1 MSKQLVARALAE
13 LSDSRVLIRS
23 KIIDEPI
30 ATLIRAV
37 DEQYPEGYDEAG
49 GFTVFGVWGQPE
61 HLKCRDC
68 FGRDEIGHASN
79 CTRWHTRVALLAL
92 CRDIVGDVSTIYQPE
107 GD

>member
-37 DEQYPEGYDEAG
+37 DEQYPEGYDEQEG
-49 GFTVFGVWGQPE
+49 LDYRFMLDGSTRCPE
-61 HLKCRDC
+61 CYANPFLRKHNPDC
-68 FGRDEIGHASN
+68 H
-79 CTRWHTRVALLAL
+79 RWNARVALLAL
-92 CRDIVGDVSTIYQPE
+92 CRDITGE
-107 GD
+107 KG